1 MNKKASTTLAVIAC
15 MLVGTIPV
23 VVSLQMARQQGLQA
37 EGTRL
42 KGYAADVLRR
52 SERTSQQ
59 IYSGIDRLVKA
70 QTDDPCAP
78 SQVRLMGEIDINS
91 SDIQT
96 LGYVAD
102 GRLMCTA
109 LGVYEGGM
117 TFVSDA
123 VVRGNDG
130 ASLRT
135 RVQLP
140 LAPGRTF
147 IMVEKRGYVAVVHEE
162 MAIDVAT
169 EPPSVTLATFSPR
182 SKTFRSVRGVVRQS
196 WIERPINEGAFSFID
211 GDYLVAIVASDRYS
225 TKTLAAMPLSDV
237 QLRSRQTA
245 LTLVPFGVAAGVALA
260 LLMFLYARRQ
270 MGMPAILRNAIRKR
284 ELFLMYQPIVD
295 LRTRQTIGAEA
306 LVRWKRKDG
315 TMVPPDVFIPVAE
328 ASGLIEQVT
337 AQVLQMVTR
346 DAQGVFSQYPD
357 FHIGINLSAADL
369 CSQETPRLL
378 HTLLRETQAGPH
390 NILVEAT
397 ERGLMDAA
405 LVRQVIRDIRAL
417 GVEVAVDDFGT
428 GYSSLSYLGTFELDY
443 LKIDKSFVDTLDT
456 GAATSD
462 VALHII
468 EMAKALKLKM
478 IAEGVETESQAQLL
492 AARGVQYAQGWLFAR
507 PMRMDALKTQL
518 AERAVAT
525 NEFR

>member
-1 MNKKASTTLAVIAC
+1 MNKKASTTMAVIAC
-15 MLVGTIPV
+15 LALGAIPV
-23 VVSLQMARQQGLQA
+23 AVSLHMAQQQGLQA
-37 EGTRL
+37 EEGRL

-59 IYSGIDRLVKA
+59 IYAGIDRLVNA
-70 QTDDPCAP
+70 QSADPCSP
-78 SQVRLMGEIDINS
+78 SQVRLMGEIDIHS

-96 LGYVAD
+96 LGYMAQ

-109 LGVYEGGM
+109 LGVYEGGLP
-117 TFVSDA
+117 FISDPA
-123 VVRGNDG
+123 VQGTDG

-140 LAPGRTF
+140 FAPGRTF
-147 IMVEKRGYVAVVHEE
+147 IMVEKKGYVAVVHEE
-162 MAIDVAT
+162 MVIDVAT
-169 EPPSVTLATFSPR
+169 EPAHVTLATFSPR
-182 SKTFRSVRGVVRQS
+182 SKAFRSVRGTVRQS
-196 WIERPINEGAFSFID
+196 WIERPVSEGSVSFIE

-225 TKTLAAMPLSDV
+225 TKTLAAMPLADV
-237 QLRSRQTA
+237 HLRSRQLA

-260 LLMFLYARRQ
+260 LLAFLYARRQ
-270 MGMPAILRNAIRKR
+270 MGMQAILRNAIRNR

-295 LRTRQTIGAEA
+295 LQTRRTIGAEA

-315 TMVPPDVFIPVAE
+315 SMVPPDVFIPVAE
-328 ASGLIEQVT
+328 ESGLIQQVT

-369 CSQETPRLL
+369 RSEETP
-378 HTLLRETQAGPH
+378 HLLRKLLLDTQAGPH

-405 LVRQVIRDIRAL
+405 LVRKVIHDIRAL

-443 LKIDKSFVDTLDT
+443 LKIDKSFVDTLET

-478 IAEGVETESQAQLL
+478 IAEGVETEPQATLL

-507 PMRMDALKTQL
+507 PMRMEALKTHL
-518 AERAVAT
+518 DGTEVASS
-525 NEFR
+525 